1 MRRELIRAGA
11 VESLNIGLQDMM
23 KSEVQSNVRYV
34 SLATNEYLWALR
46 ATVKLVGQEEKSAI
60 SEDLEKRGVRWLL
73 HALFN
78 SLDGK
83 GFPLENST
91 PATPAKYA
99 QDIACLAVSQ
109 INAGILLK
117 LGGVSVLSRTVIAD
131 WSEQT
136 RVNMQSDPIG
146 HAEALRYASLAL
158 SHLSYIPEAQ
168 DEMLENEEMVAILR
182 TLSDAGEN
190 PVNLEEVIPRTTPRA
205 ADKKDA
211 AAPDAGDHQS
221 DPDYIQAMQMA
232 KKHARLIL
240 FQLEDVK
247 TREAR
252 EGDEG
257 EPGDDGEA
265 GQIMLSY
272 CWGDQDPATGK
283 FPNQEKVRR
292 IKDALEARGY
302 ATWMDVDKMQGSTLN
317 AMANAVEA
325 SAAVCIVMTKQY
337 KESDACRMEADYSY
351 QLRKKTI
358 LLKAEVRKHRALLP
372 DHPQR

>member
-1 MRRELIRAGA
+1 MPVLQLGPCADRCAPQSGKIDAQAECTP
-11 VESLNIGLQDMM
+11 VEDGRFQATAFQ
-23 KSEVQSNVRYV
+23 ESNQPCQQ
-34 SLATNEYLWALR
+34 AYL
-46 ATVKLVGQEEKSAI
+46 
-60 SEDLEKRGVRWLL
+60 
-73 HALFN
+73 
-78 SLDGK
+78 
-83 GFPLENST
+83 
-91 PATPAKYA
+91 
-99 QDIACLAVSQ
+99 
-109 INAGILLK
+109 
-117 LGGVSVLSRTVIAD
+117 
-131 WSEQT
+131 
-136 RVNMQSDPIG
+136 
-146 HAEALRYASLAL
+146 
-158 SHLSYIPEAQ
+158 PEAQ

-205 ADKKDA
+205 GDKKDA

-292 IKDALEARGY
+292 IKDAFEARGY

-372 DHPQR
+372 DHPHR